1 MIDVIPVASPHLDED
16 DITAAVRV
24 LRSGALVQGR
34 EVAAFEDEFSDL
46 VDGRHCIAVNSGT
59 TALWL
64 PLLGLGIGPGDEVI
78 IPAFTFAATAAAV
91 RLTGATPVFADIDPV
106 SFCLDPAAAEAVT
119 SRTAAIIPVHLF
131 GHPADLGA
139 LLTLARR
146 HGIALIEDAAQAHA
160 ATLHA
165 RPVGTFGT
173 AAAFSF
179 YPTKN
184 MQSVEGGMITTADPG
199 LARTLRLLRNVG
211 METRYCHEIVGTNG
225 RLNDVFAAIG
235 RTQLRKLPARTAA
248 AGPTPRTST
257 PHWPV
262 SPAYPHRPPASAPDT
277 CTTSTRSASTTAVT
291 PSPRPCSRTG
301 SAAPCTTRSRC
312 TAARPTAPPPTCPTP
327 IPPPPRCCRCPCIP
341 GSPAPTLTGLS
352 PPFSGTPAESS
363 WRHDRPRATRRP
375 RRTRAHGQAPR
386 PSTARARW
394 RRPGRRRRPGR

>member
-106 SFCLDPAAAEAVT
+106 SFCLDPTAAADAVT

-139 LLTLARR
+139 LLTLAKR

-160 ATLHA
+160 ATLHT

-248 AGPTPRTST
+248 RRAHAAHLDAALADVAGISPPTTGVGAGHVYHQYTIRVDDDRDAFAQALIEDRVGCSV
-257 PHWPV
+257 HYPV
-262 SPAYPHRPPASAPDT
+262 PLHRSPAYR
-277 CTTSTRSASTTAVT
+277 TAVHLPHT
-291 PSPRPCSRTG
+291 D
-301 SAAPCTTRSRC
+301 
-312 TAARPTAPPPTCPTP
+312 TAAAQVLSLPVHPGLARGDLDRIVTAV
-327 IPPPPRCCRCPCIP
+327 
-341 GSPAPTLTGLS
+341 L
-352 PPFSGTPAESS
+352 
-363 WRHDRPRATRRP
+363 RHARREQL
-375 RRTRAHGQAPR
+375 AA
-386 PSTARARW
+386 
-394 RRPGRRRRPGR
+394 